1 MYLPHCALE
10 AFIIP
15 MPTVLNFNIKQASKV
30 VLAGIHTLINTT
42 LHGEI
47 ILSACPQQRFHQG
60 QRRYSQKQKIR

>member
-30 VLAGIHTLINTT
+30 VLGINTT

-47 ILSACPQQRFHQG
+47 ILSACPQQRFGHG
-60 QRRYSQKQKIR
+60 RR